1 MANLNPKL
9 DHPAYHAA
17 IRLPKYNGAVTVLQA
32 VTTTDAARVLRANH
46 PEWTQAD
53 HYQLASLHATEAAK
67 QEMRYSKLLD
77 AAAHETFGRPF
88 AVTDYRI
95 SAIGSELFSEEKKVE
110 LRQAAYAKSNH
121 KVIAMAHLQ
130 AARARRIAV

>member
-32 VTTTDAARVLRANH
+32 VSTTDAARVLRANH

-88 AVTDYRI
+88 AVTDYHI

-121 KVIAMAHLQ
+121 KAIAMAHLQ